1 MYESGLVEINR
12 ESWYN
17 VNDYS
22 QWSSIQMKID
32 LSKYNDYEIFIR
44 DGKECFLDKTKHI
57 LRIATPE
64 EKIRQRIVDFLHDEM
79 AIPYAAM
86 ETEIPV
92 SYFVAGE
99 KGRMDVVVYG
109 LKEGQ
114 RCPVMVVE
122 CKAEEIEMTEAVYIQ
137 AKRYSEIIDIPE
149 RRVLFFL

>member
-1 MYESGLVEINR
+1 
-12 ESWYN
+12 
-17 VNDYS
+17 
-22 QWSSIQMKID
+22 
-32 LSKYNDYEIFIR
+32 
-44 DGKECFLDKTKHI
+44 
-57 LRIATPE
+57 
-64 EKIRQRIVDFLHDEM
+64 M

-137 AKRYSEIIDIPE
+137 AKRYSEIIDIP
-149 RRVLFFL
+149 VLMVTNGIELDILAWNYETENYDAIEYLPVYSELCEPEKLEKIASY